1 MPLLYIC
8 KAHEEIFEE
17 GAMLLKD
24 LGLLLIDAVSLTFDA
39 SSISNSNAVQG
50 YSGSSVIEDYGKE
63 GWGSLSSGSVAAI
76 I

>member
-8 KAHEEIFEE
+8 KAHEKIFEE

-39 SSISNSNAVQG
+39 FK
-50 YSGSSVIEDYGKE
+50 Y
-63 GWGSLSSGSVAAI
+63 L
-76 I
+76 